1 MADETADPQPL
12 AQPLAQPVKEA
23 NWALRGVLLVALL
36 ALLGV
41 AYVVGTT
48 VVPRWWAHRVGDRVD
63 GSLTAG
69 AFYGLFIGFVF
80 TLLPLMI
87 ARQAL
92 RRMPWK
98 GRVLVLVLAIAAAA
112 PNLMTLSIVL
122 GSGNGAHAGDR
133 ILDTE
138 GDGFRAG
145 SSWGAVA
152 AAVAGDRS
160 VRLDLEVAAR
170 PAPAQVVEVG
180 AERVAE
186 GGRVGRGGR
195 VLERQG
201 QTASAGTGS
210 T

>member
-152 AAVAGDRS
+152 AAVVAIGLFAWTWKWRRDRRQLKS
-160 VRLDLEVAAR
+160 LKSERRESPKAAES
-170 PAPAQVVEVG
+170 A
-180 AERVAE
+180 AEDE
-186 GGRVGRGGR
+186 
-195 VLERQG
+195 
-201 QTASAGTGS
+201 S
-210 T
+210 